1 MLCDDG
7 TRHMPKG
14 TQDYSGQLLYCS
26 RGSGVAEE
34 IAKNI
39 ILWAKSNPLVDTI
52 AFWPNDTVEPQCS
65 CEKCREYSK
74 TDNYLYLENEIAKLC
89 DNIVIDESTWAA
101 EGLRTC
107 GKPDGSCLIGTDL
120 EQNLL
125 SYSKSCK
132 NLVFYEYY
140 MGNYGNGQRLM
151 PAADEMQ
158 SIYKHFVEVGISGS
172 GTQLECFNI
181 WNNLLNFYSFAR
193 TAYDT
198 SLSLS
203 TQISRLCRLFGAG
216 GKHMAKILD
225 IYEKTMDGQV
235 PISQSGDFFAQNV
248 DKQTVYELF
257 DLALREADSAVA
269 KNNLRLARMTFRYSD
284 LSTPLNEQADELD
297 YMFTKFN
304 RYLSGD
310 GYGIAIPKRYE
321 TNVVFDDIWYRF
333 DD

>member
-14 TQDYSGQLLYCS
+14 AQDYSGQLLYCS

-65 CEKCREYSK
+65 CEKCRKYSK

-107 GKPDGSCLIGTDL
+107 GNPDGSCLIVTDL

-304 RYLSGD
+304 SYLSGD